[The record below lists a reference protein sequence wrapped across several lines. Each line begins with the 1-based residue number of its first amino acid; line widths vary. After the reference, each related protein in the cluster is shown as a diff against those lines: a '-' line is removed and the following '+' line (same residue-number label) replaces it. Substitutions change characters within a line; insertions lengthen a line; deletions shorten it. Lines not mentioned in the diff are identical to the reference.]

1 MLNSGV
7 VELFE
12 ECYNTLI
19 GNRIVNVFKSNK
31 NVYLSFFPTTHNHDF
46 FFTFFLF
53 IFYFLDNLDYLIY
66 YGRYYPGA

>member
-31 NVYLSFFPTTHNHDF
+31 NVYLSFFPTTHNHA
-46 FFTFFLF
+46 FFLF
-53 IFYFLDNLDYLIY
+53 IFFFDNLDYLIY

>member
-31 NVYLSFFPTTHNHDF
+31 NVYLSFFLTTRNHDF
-46 FFTFFLF
+46 FFTIFLF
-53 IFYFLDNLDYLIY
+53 IYLFIYLFILFFFLII
-66 YGRYYPGA
+66 

>member
-46 FFTFFLF
+46 FLLSFYLF
-53 IFYFLDNLDYLIY
+53 FLDNLDYLIY